1 MLKGWKLLLGL
12 LFASMVLMLSF
23 EGLSKLGALL
33 FDLPYFMRFSF
44 VLWGLILV
52 WLLADR
58 AIRHRRKAVNKDVGL
73 GRRFLNHYLPLLVLA
88 WLLIPLNQAAL
99 LYFKKGDHLILFSV
113 CFLQSVL
120 SAAVIAVHVGVQLG
134 FELLYQWRHSLAES
148 ERFQK
153 QHAEARLEA
162 LKAQINPHFL
172 FNSLNTLSALI
183 YEDPDQAG
191 RFLRNISKVYRG
203 ILEARSKDLIEL
215 SEEMERTRD
224 YIQLIETR
232 FQGSVSVVIDLNPAT
247 LSARLIPLSVQ
258 MLVENAVKHN
268 RASTEEPLRV
278 MISTPTTD
286 QLSVRNDFRPK
297 KTLEPSTKIGLENIR
312 DRYVHLVGKEPIVIS
327 NEAYF
332 EVIIPLVR
340 S

>member
-1 MLKGWKLLLGL
+1 MLKGWKLWFGL
-12 LFASMVLMLSF
+12 IFASMALMLLF
-23 EGLSKLGALL
+23 EGLSKLASLL
-33 FDLPYFMRFSF
+33 FGLPFSMRFGA
-44 VLWGLILV
+44 VLWGFMLV

-58 AIRHRRKAVNKDVGL
+58 RIRHRRKSVHKDVGL
-73 GRRFLNHYLPLLVLA
+73 GRRFLNHYIPLLLLA
-88 WLLIPLNQAAL
+88 WLLIGLNQWAL
-99 LYFKKGDHLILFSV
+99 LFIRKGEHLILFNI
-113 CFLQSVL
+113 CLLQGLL
-120 SAAVIAVHVGVQLG
+120 SAALIAVHVGVQLG
-134 FELLYQWRHSLAES
+134 FELLNQWRHSLAES

-183 YEDPDQAG
+183 HEDPDQAG

-232 FQGSVSVVIDLNPAT
+232 FQGSVSVEIELSPQTLN
-247 LSARLIPLSVQ
+247 SRLIPLSVQ

-268 RASTEEPLRV
+268 RASIEEPLRV
-278 MISTPTTD
+278 RISTPSLD

-312 DRYVHLVGKEPIVIS
+312 DRYAHLVGREPKIVS
-327 NEAYF
+327 DESYF
-332 EVIIPLVR
+332 EVILPLVR